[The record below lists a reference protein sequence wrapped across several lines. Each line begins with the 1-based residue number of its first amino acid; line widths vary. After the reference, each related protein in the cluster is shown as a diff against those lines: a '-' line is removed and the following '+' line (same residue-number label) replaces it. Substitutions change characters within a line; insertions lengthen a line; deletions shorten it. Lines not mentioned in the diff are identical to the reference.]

1 MHTTHMFACLHVI
14 VFRYHEKFHPFFPV
28 AFANIFEEGPITEW
42 AEKEPHLLTAILTV
56 ASKDDPS
63 WFRVYDACSRHIES
77 FMSTLIYAGSN
88 SVGSVEALL
97 ILAEWAPQRPQENS
111 AIGCGQ
117 EDHGAWML
125 VGLAIRLGY
134 LQRLEQ
140 TALLPDDKK
149 PSLEVSRKRVAWAGT
164 SPVPFTLCHQ
174 PGELLT
180 RCQLAT

>member
-1 MHTTHMFACLHVI
+1 M
-14 VFRYHEKFHPFFPV
+14 
-28 AFANIFEEGPITEW
+28 
-42 AEKEPHLLTAILTV
+42 TAILTV

-63 WFRVYDACSRHIES
+63 WFRVYDACSRHIETFLS
-77 FMSTLIYAGSN
+77 NFIYAGSN

-125 VGLAIRLGY
+125 VGLAVRLGY

-140 TALLPDDKK
+140 SALLPDEGKL
-149 PSLEVSRKRVAWAGT
+149 SAEMSRKRVVWAGM
-164 SPVPFTLCHQ
+164 
-174 PGELLT
+174 
-180 RCQLAT
+180 